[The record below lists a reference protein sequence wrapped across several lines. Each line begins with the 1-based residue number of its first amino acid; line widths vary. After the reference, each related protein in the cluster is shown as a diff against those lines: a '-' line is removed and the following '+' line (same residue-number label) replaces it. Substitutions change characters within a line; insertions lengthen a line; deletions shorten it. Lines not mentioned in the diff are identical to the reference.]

1 MSMLGARTHSP
12 PVWPSGKEKSGLSA
26 DGMFII
32 QCNVIN
38 LTPACT
44 VLLAHEFAHEDVM
57 RSTGR
62 NRSYWARLSN
72 MPCHA
77 MPVIEVLLERS

>member
-1 MSMLGARTHSP
+1 MSKLGTPTHSP
-12 PVWPSGKEKSGLSA
+12 PVWPFGKEESGLSS

-32 QCNVIN
+32 QRNVIS

-44 VLLAHEFAHEDVM
+44 VLLADEFAHEDVM
-57 RSTGR
+57 RSMGR